1 MNIPSARRTRDKES
15 VKRSQCTHLAQLT
28 SFKLTEDGEEPVLET
43 DDRVVELQ
51 KRKSVE
57 EGRSDV

>member
-1 MNIPSARRTRDKES
+1 MHTLST
-15 VKRSQCTHLAQLT
+15 QLT
-28 SFKLTEDGEEPVLET
+28 SLKLTEDGEEPVLET

-57 EGRSDV
+57 EGRSDVKTEPASKHFVSS